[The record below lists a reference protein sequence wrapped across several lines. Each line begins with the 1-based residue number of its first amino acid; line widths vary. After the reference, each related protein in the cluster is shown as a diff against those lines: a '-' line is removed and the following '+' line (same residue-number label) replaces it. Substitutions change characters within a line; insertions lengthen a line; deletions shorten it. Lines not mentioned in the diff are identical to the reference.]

1 MKVEA
6 ASKRKNF
13 LGEGP
18 HWDERSGTLLYDNVR
33 APEVIRYD
41 PQTRTETEILKLDH
55 EIGNLIPYA
64 EDNRKLVVCMGNG
77 VYKVDL
83 DTKKTTLL
91 TEMLDKDSP
100 VPTRINDGKCDALG
114 RLWA

>member
-1 MKVEA
+1 
-6 ASKRKNF
+6 
-13 LGEGP
+13 
-18 HWDERSGTLLYDNVR
+18 
-33 APEVIRYD
+33 
-41 PQTRTETEILKLDH
+41 H

-64 EDNRKLVVCMGNG
+64 ADNRKLVVCMGNG

-114 RLWA
+114 RLWAGQCSCATHLNGNVVRTASSRGKAT